1 MVELNKKYHIGVK
14 KFGFVNW
21 IGFKSLWLKECN
33 RFMVVWQQTLLS
45 PLVSSLLFLSV
56 LSLALGNNRGD
67 VLGYSFISFLAP
79 GLIAMSI
86 LGQSFSHSVSSL
98 MIGKIQGN
106 IVDMLYAP
114 LSALEVSMSILGQSF
129 SHSVSSLMIGKI
141 QGNIVD
147 MLYAPLSALEVS
159 MAIILA
165 ALTRSFLIATI
176 SIGVFSL
183 IVEIPIYNILYIFVF
198 GFLGAFI
205 LGSLGFITGLWAEK
219 FDHTATVTNFVITP
233 LSFLSGV
240 FYSIDKL
247 PQFFQTISHINPF
260 FYMIDGFRY
269 GFLGKSDGSI
279 NIGLIYLS
287 ILSVLIWYV
296 AFFLYKKGYKIK
308 S

>member
-1 MVELNKKYHIGVK
+1 MVELNTKYQISVK
-14 KFGFVNW
+14 KFGFINW
-21 IGFKSLWLKECN
+21 IGFKSLWIKECN

-86 LGQSFSHSVSSL
+86 LT
-98 MIGKIQGN
+98 
-106 IVDMLYAP
+106 
-114 LSALEVSMSILGQSF
+114 QSF

-165 ALTRSFLIATI
+165 AITRSFLIAVI

-183 IVEIPIYNILYIFVF
+183 IVEMPIHNILFIFIF
-198 GFLGAFI
+198 GFLSAFV

-219 FDHTATVTNFVITP
+219 FDHTATITNFVITP

-240 FYSIDKL
+240 FYSIDKF
-247 PQFFQTISHINPF
+247 PKFFQIISHINPF

-269 GFLGKSDGSI
+269 GFLGSSDGSI
-279 NIGLIYLS
+279 NIGLIYLT
-287 ILSVLIWYV
+287 ILSIVMWYV

>member
-1 MVELNKKYHIGVK
+1 MVELNKKYLIGVK
-14 KFGFVNW
+14 SFGFINW
-21 IGFKSLWLKECN
+21 IGFKSLWFKECN
-33 RFMVVWQQTLLS
+33 RFMTVWQQTLLS

-67 VLGYSFISFLAP
+67 VLGHSFISFLAP

-86 LGQSFSHSVSSL
+86 LT
-98 MIGKIQGN
+98 
-106 IVDMLYAP
+106 
-114 LSALEVSMSILGQSF
+114 QSF

-165 ALTRSFLIATI
+165 SLTRSFLIAII
-176 SIGVFSL
+176 SIAVFSL
-183 IVEIPIYNILYIFVF
+183 IVEIQVDNIFYIFIF
-198 GFLGAFI
+198 GFLSAFI

-240 FYSIDKL
+240 FYSIEKL
-247 PQFFQTISHINPF
+247 PELFQKISHINPF

-279 NIGLIYLS
+279 TLGLIYLI
-287 ILSVLIWYV
+287 ILSIVMWYV
-296 AFFLYKKGYKIK
+296 AFLLYKKGYKIK

>member
-1 MVELNKKYHIGVK
+1 MVELNKKYQIGVRR
-14 KFGFVNW
+14 FGLINW

-67 VLGYSFISFLAP
+67 VLGYSFINFLAP

-86 LGQSFSHSVSSL
+86 LT
-98 MIGKIQGN
+98 
-106 IVDMLYAP
+106 
-114 LSALEVSMSILGQSF
+114 QSF

-165 ALTRSFLIATI
+165 AVTRSFLIAVI
-176 SIGVFSL
+176 SIAVFSL
-183 IVEIPIYNILYIFVF
+183 IIEIQINNFLYVFIFA
-198 GFLGAFI
+198 FLSSFI

-219 FDHTATVTNFVITP
+219 FDHTATVTNFIITP

-240 FYSIDKL
+240 FYSVDKL
-247 PQFFQTISHINPF
+247 PEFFQSISQINPF

-269 GFLGKSDGSI
+269 GFLGVSDGSI
-279 NIGLIYLS
+279 SFGIIYLT
-287 ILSVLIWYV
+287 ILSFIMWFI
-296 AFFLYKKGYKIK
+296 AFYLYKKGYKIK

>member
-1 MVELNKKYHIGVK
+1 MVELNKKYQISVK
-14 KFGFVNW
+14 KFSFINW
-21 IGFKSLWLKECN
+21 IGFKSLWFKECN
-33 RFMVVWQQTLLS
+33 RFMAVWQQTLLS

-56 LSLALGNNRGD
+56 LSLALGNDRGD

-86 LGQSFSHSVSSL
+86 LT
-98 MIGKIQGN
+98 
-106 IVDMLYAP
+106 
-114 LSALEVSMSILGQSF
+114 QSF

-165 ALTRSFLIATI
+165 ALTRSFLIAII
-176 SIGVFSL
+176 SIVVFSL
-183 IVEIPIYNILYIFVF
+183 IVELPIDNILFIFIF
-198 GFLGAFI
+198 GFLSAFI
-205 LGSLGFITGLWAEK
+205 LGSLGFIAGLWAEK
-219 FDHTATVTNFVITP
+219 FDHTATVTNFIITP

-247 PQFFQTISHINPF
+247 PNFFQTISHINPF

-269 GFLGKSDGSI
+269 GFLGRSDGSI

-287 ILSVLIWYV
+287 ILSIIMWYV

>member
-1 MVELNKKYHIGVK
+1 MVELNKKYQIRLK
-14 KFGFVNW
+14 KFGFINW
-21 IGFKSLWLKECN
+21 IGFKSLWFKECN
-33 RFMVVWQQTLLS
+33 RFMAVWQQTLLS

-56 LSLALGNNRGD
+56 LTLALGNERGD
-67 VLGYSFISFLAP
+67 VLGHSFISFLAP

-86 LGQSFSHSVSSL
+86 LT
-98 MIGKIQGN
+98 
-106 IVDMLYAP
+106 
-114 LSALEVSMSILGQSF
+114 QSF

-165 ALTRSFLIATI
+165 ALTRSLLIALI
-176 SIGVFSL
+176 SIAVFSL
-183 IVEIPIYNILYIFVF
+183 IIEIPINNVFYIFVF
-198 GFLGAFI
+198 GFLSAFI

-219 FDHTATVTNFVITP
+219 FDHTATVTNFIITP

-247 PQFFQTISHINPF
+247 PMFFQKISYMNPF

-296 AFFLYKKGYKIK
+296 AFLLYKKGYKIK

>member
-1 MVELNKKYHIGVK
+1 MVELNKKYQIGVRR
-14 KFGFVNW
+14 FGFINW

-33 RFMVVWQQTLLS
+33 RFITVWQQTLLS

-56 LSLALGNNRGD
+56 LSLALGNDRGD
-67 VLGYSFISFLAP
+67 VLGHSFISFLAP

-86 LGQSFSHSVSSL
+86 LT
-98 MIGKIQGN
+98 
-106 IVDMLYAP
+106 
-114 LSALEVSMSILGQSF
+114 QSF

-165 ALTRSFLIATI
+165 ALTRSFLIAII
-176 SIGVFSL
+176 SIVVFSL
-183 IVEIPIYNILYIFVF
+183 IVEIPIYNIFYIFIF
-198 GFLGAFI
+198 GFLSAFI

-219 FDHTATVTNFVITP
+219 FDHTATVTNFIITP

-240 FYSIDKL
+240 FYSINKL
-247 PQFFQTISHINPF
+247 PQIFQTISHMNPF

-269 GFLGKSDGSI
+269 GFLGKSDGSTS
-279 NIGLIYLS
+279 IGIIYLI
-287 ILSVLIWYV
+287 ILSFAMWFI
-296 AFFLYKKGYKIK
+296 AFYLYKKGYKIK

>member
-1 MVELNKKYHIGVK
+1 MVELNKKYQISVK
-14 KFGFVNW
+14 KFGFINW
-21 IGFKSLWLKECN
+21 IGFKSLWFKECN
-33 RFMVVWQQTLLS
+33 RFMAVWQQTLLS

-56 LSLALGNNRGD
+56 LSLALGNNRGE

-86 LGQSFSHSVSSL
+86 LTQSFSHSVSSL

-114 LSALEVSMSILGQSF
+114 LSALEVT
-129 SHSVSSLMIGKI
+129 
-141 QGNIVD
+141 
-147 MLYAPLSALEVS
+147 

-165 ALTRSFLIATI
+165 ALTRSFLIAMI

-183 IVEIPIYNILYIFVF
+183 IVELPLNNILFIFIF
-198 GFLGAFI
+198 GFLSAFI
-205 LGSLGFITGLWAEK
+205 LGCLGFVAGLWAEK

-247 PQFFQTISHINPF
+247 PNFFQTISHINPF

-269 GFLGKSDGSI
+269 GFLGESDGSI
-279 NIGLIYLS
+279 STGLTYLITLS
-287 ILSVLIWYV
+287 ILMWYI